1 MPYANDLV
9 SVTILSDQSV
19 DGDALSTSCFAL
31 GAKKG
36 MELVENIKNT
46 EAVFITEN
54 GEFLYS
60 SGFPVSD
67 KVKIQKGSMSSI
79 RNILPFLL
87 KENSIL
93 INTKN
98 HINESHC
105 QHFYRKPSV
114 SFSCSRKPKR
124 LFYGNK
130 KNNRYKY

>member
-1 MPYANDLV
+1 MPWRVFRRSANDLV

-36 MELVENIKNT
+36 MELVENLKNT

-67 KVKIQKGSMSSI
+67 K
-79 RNILPFLL
+79 
-87 KENSIL
+87 
-93 INTKN
+93 
-98 HINESHC
+98 
-105 QHFYRKPSV
+105 
-114 SFSCSRKPKR
+114 
-124 LFYGNK
+124 
-130 KNNRYKY
+130 